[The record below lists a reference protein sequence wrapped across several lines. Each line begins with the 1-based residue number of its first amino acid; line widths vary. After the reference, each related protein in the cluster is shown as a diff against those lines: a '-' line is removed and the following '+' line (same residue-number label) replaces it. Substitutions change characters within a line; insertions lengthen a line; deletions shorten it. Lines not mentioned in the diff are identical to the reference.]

1 MSDPLRRA
9 AYQPSPTSLRQKLH
23 MDAAFP
29 GAVEFAEV
37 DALPAAQH
45 QLAALHEDRRTG
57 TDQAGLDVRVAVA
70 LTVPEALLLLRHG
83 ALQPKEDIMPHV
95 RVGILV
101 DGDGGGGMRAVDDAA
116 SLPH

>member
-29 GAVEFAEV
+29 GAVEFAKE
-37 DALPAAQH
+37 DALPAAEN

-70 LTVPEALLLLRHG
+70 LAVPEALLLLRDG
-83 ALQPKEDIMPHV
+83 ALQPEQNVMPHV
-95 RVGILV
+95 GVGILV
-101 DGDGGGGMRAVDDAA
+101 DGDGGGGV
-116 SLPH
+116 